1 MYRWGYFYWRKCWFC
16 GTLIYVIFF
25 SMLES
30 FLFTEITLGTF
41 SSVGKPPMENE
52 RINISANWL
61 EISFFSNF
69 NIVVGMLL
77 GPADFWIDIFVSYFS
92 NCCKIVMKD
101 IWNFY
106 LVCYLWWNHP
116 LEGKFFGILEYIFL
130 TVLRDLFPWAK
141 YF

>member
-1 MYRWGYFYWRKCWFC
+1 
-16 GTLIYVIFF
+16 
-25 SMLES
+25 MLES

-41 SSVGKPPMENE
+41 SSVGKPMENE

-77 GPADFWIDIFVSYFS
+77 DPADFWIYIFF
-92 NCCKIVMKD
+92 
-101 IWNFY
+101 
-106 LVCYLWWNHP
+106 CYYQQLLQNSCERHLRFLLGLLFMVEP

-130 TVLRDLFPWAK
+130 TVLKDLFPWVK